1 MRHHSQ
7 SNSSRHQISWE
18 LQLAKRGLLSAARQ
32 EMFSA
37 LPLARRRDLQSR
49 RDLRSQ
55 WRQTRPHPPNHSPNL
70 LAGRHRHPAMMQQ
83 APMLLSRWPWGV
95 GSQRRKRTLA
105 VPRTAEEAGTGTM
118 KVRAGTRTTTPRA
131 GVRRTA
137 KVGMIPRVGEVMIK
151 TGATRTTEAGAGMI
165 AEVGTITKDGR
176 VGMMA
181 KILQHLHRRLCRQR
195 HRVR

>member
-7 SNSSRHQISWE
+7 SNSSRHQISWG

-55 WRQTRPHPPNHSPNL
+55 WRQTRPHPPSHSPNL

-95 GSQRRKRTLA
+95 GSQRRKRIRQSSRRTA
-105 VPRTAEEAGTGTM
+105 EEAGTRATTAEEAGTGTM
-118 KVRAGTRTTTPRA
+118 KARAGARTIA
-131 GVRRTA
+131 GVGTRMMMARKAGAMTKIGARRIA
-137 KVGMIPRVGEVMIK
+137 KVG
-151 TGATRTTEAGAGMI
+151 
-165 AEVGTITKDGR
+165 
-176 VGMMA
+176 
-181 KILQHLHRRLCRQR
+181 
-195 HRVR
+195 